1 VGIFFETRSLPEES
15 TLTEKDLTIF
25 PYNTIPLNEI
35 SWKDYETLM
44 NSDIWTAVTLISRD
58 IAKLDIKVLKNGVA
72 SERDRLEMLLNK
84 KPNPYYN
91 GYMLKFITMLNA
103 LLTKHGYIKIERNP
117 QGGVNELYHIKT
129 SRCHLKTDDKG
140 ENYYEIDNDGEL
152 LEVPFSD
159 VIDIKPFSS
168 DGLNGLSVIDAL
180 KEDINAQRFA
190 KKFFTNFFTN
200 GAQAGSLL
208 KMKDGKLSPEAR
220 NKIKEEW
227 QKANSGEDQA
237 GKVLVLDSTMEYEQL
252 EISTDVLKAINEN
265 DLSTKAIAKAF
276 QIPLSKFGIE
286 MNNTS
291 LKDVNNDYLMNCLGG
306 YMKMWTSELDFK
318 LVTQKEMYNKE
329 FMFDTSGFRKIDWDS
344 YVETLNSQLN
354 NGGISL
360 DEYRKELGLIPLPKG
375 LGQIPRVDLNH
386 VSLEYANQ
394 FQLSQLKGG
403 GNDEHGIQNE

>member
-1 VGIFFETRSLPEES
+1 
-15 TLTEKDLTIF
+15 
-25 PYNTIPLNEI
+25 
-35 SWKDYETLM
+35 
-44 NSDIWTAVTLISRD
+44 
-58 IAKLDIKVLKNGVA
+58 
-72 SERDRLEMLLNK
+72 
-84 KPNPYYN
+84 
-91 GYMLKFITMLNA
+91 
-103 LLTKHGYIKIERNP
+103 
-117 QGGVNELYHIKT
+117 
-129 SRCHLKTDDKG
+129 
-140 ENYYEIDNDGEL
+140 
-152 LEVPFSD
+152 
-159 VIDIKPFSS
+159 
-168 DGLNGLSVIDAL
+168 
-180 KEDINAQRFA
+180 
-190 KKFFTNFFTN
+190 
-200 GAQAGSLL
+200 
-208 KMKDGKLSPEAR
+208 MKDGKLSPEAR

-227 QKANSGEDQA
+227 QKANSGEDRA

-360 DEYRKELGLIPLPKG
+360 DEYRK
-375 LGQIPRVDLNH
+375 N
-386 VSLEYANQ
+386 
-394 FQLSQLKGG
+394 
-403 GNDEHGIQNE
+403 